1 MKCTHRY
8 VFALDVQMSVLQ
20 LSAKVCAPTRFFLTE
35 RDVNMILFY
44 LQKTSYHEHRCGGGR
59 TDGHGHIL

>member
-20 LSAKVCAPTRFFLTE
+20 LSAKVCAPTRFFFNGKRRKHDSVLSTK
-35 RDVNMILFY
+35 NI
-44 LQKTSYHEHRCGGGR
+44 
-59 TDGHGHIL
+59 IP